1 MRLFLFLITF
11 SFVFPLF
18 SQNTNF
24 GLKIPDYKNSI
35 SLELGGVSGWYGLH
49 YDRRL
54 YKSNN
59 EKTLLLG
66 DLGYSYLTQNDFK
79 NQSFTLQLVMDFKSR
94 TNDNISYFIGV
105 CGNYFVRDL
114 SQYVQRG
121 NLSYYSNYSK
131 GSAFLTGK
139 IGFNLKITKRFYG
152 SLSVVYIPKN
162 ERTYEFI
169 DYLKKDNTQS
179 DSILDYVRFSRLWFG
194 MRIGYK
200 F

>member
-18 SQNTNF
+18 SQNTNV

-59 EKTLLLG
+59 EKTLLFG

-105 CGNYFVRDL
+105 FGNYFVRDF

-121 NLSYYSNYSK
+121 NLSYYSNDSK

-139 IGFNLKITKRFYG
+139 IGFNLQITKRFYG